1 MIFGTSKRLNILE
14 SKEMEV
20 NLNGVKIN
28 GTSSYK
34 YLRVHLDQTLKINKI
49 YKKATRRLN
58 LLRRIRRLTD
68 SSTAEMIYKS
78 VIMPVLGY
86 CGLTFLARSQS
97 YKNRIE
103 SIERRARVVI
113 KSNNLT
119 VDLRIPKIDAVVKK
133 GPIHWSL
140 IIYSEMSV
148 M

>member
-1 MIFGTSKRLNILE
+1 
-14 SKEMEV
+14 
-20 NLNGVKIN
+20 
-28 GTSSYK
+28 
-34 YLRVHLDQTLKINKI
+34 
-49 YKKATRRLN
+49 
-58 LLRRIRRLTD
+58 
-68 SSTAEMIYKS
+68 
-78 VIMPVLGY
+78 MPVLGY

-103 SIERRARVVI
+103 AGVVV

-133 GPIHWSL
+133 GPVHWSL